1 MISDQS
7 CSRVEGKD
15 RIEDTLP
22 DCKEKLDFEK
32 RIELYLYKIR
42 QCNAEWV
49 MIKDMRGDKFYTA
62 AQYAPT
68 FWQIIPYA
76 LQMNLVTELTALLS
90 DDEESFA
97 QYFKRLT
104 EEKEKIFT
112 RRFFSTWRNHDT
124 GEEIEE
130 EWQNKISYEQ
140 AFEICRNRLVSLKKK
155 QFEPLRN
162 ARHKI
167 YCHLT
172 SASINIKNGNELY
185 LNKLTCDLIDTTLKE
200 LGDIIGTLYALYSNI
215 QPATKYANQ
224 DDIRVIFRIFETY
237 DKYKDKIFELRSQE
251 FENQFN
257 NL

>member
-104 EEKEKIFT
+104 EEKDRVFT
-112 RRFFSTWRNHDT
+112 RRFFSTWRDADT
-124 GEEIEE
+124 GEEHEQ
-130 EWQNKISYEQ
+130 EWENALSFEQ
-140 AFEICRNRLVSLKKK
+140 AYEMCHSKLVSLKKK

-162 ARHKI
+162 ARNKI

-172 SASINIKNGNELY
+172 SISTNIEKGNELY
-185 LNKLTCDLIDTTLKE
+185 LNKLTNDLIDTTLSE
-200 LGDIIGTLYALYSNI
+200 LGYIIGTLYALYSNI

-224 DDIRVIFRIFETY
+224 NDIRGVFRIFEKY
-237 DKYKDKIFELRSQE
+237 DKYKDKILELRRQE
-251 FENQFN
+251 FEKQLN

>member
-104 EEKEKIFT
+104 EEKDRVFT
-112 RRFFSTWRNHDT
+112 RRFFSTWRDADT
-124 GEEIEE
+124 GEEHEQ
-130 EWQNKISYEQ
+130 EWENALSFEQ
-140 AFEICRNRLVSLKKK
+140 AYEMCHSKLVSLKKK

-162 ARHKI
+162 ARNKI

-172 SASINIKNGNELY
+172 SISTNIEKGNELY
-185 LNKLTCDLIDTTLKE
+185 LNKLTNDLIDTTLSE
-200 LGDIIGTLYALYSNI
+200 LGYIIGTLYALYSNI

-224 DDIRVIFRIFETY
+224 NDIRGVFRI
-237 DKYKDKIFELRSQE
+237 LRNTTSIRIK
-251 FENQFN
+251 FSSYAVKNLKN
-257 NL
+257 N